1 LLSRLYSTSESSPI
15 SVPVHARCVSSNP
28 QDLRFPCVESILDG
42 SAIQAHIHDIR
53 VVLKHGRRTTHF
65 RAFFKRHVRLP
76 ANPLIGIRGD
86 LLIMHVASQNID
98 SVVNL
103 RAGDHRLSDYV
114 ALK

>member
-76 ANPLIGIRGD
+76 AN
-86 LLIMHVASQNID
+86 
-98 SVVNL
+98 
-103 RAGDHRLSDYV
+103 
-114 ALK
+114 